1 MDSFEK
7 LFEYQL
13 SEKGSNQRNAQN
25 VVLSWWRDYL
35 EEVDGKQ

>member
-13 SEKGSNQRNAQN
+13 SEKGSNHRNAQS
-25 VVLSWWRDYL
+25 VVLGWWRDYL